1 MKSNYVIPRTD
12 VLPCRVGCLLV
23 ESQMVPYNPNKG
35 TEDAFA
41 KEFTLWDYELE
52 TERDYELGQE
62 NDNWFD
68 GIDEWEE

>member
-1 MKSNYVIPRTD
+1 
-12 VLPCRVGCLLV
+12 
-23 ESQMVPYNPNKG
+23 MVPYNPTKS

-41 KEFTLWDYELE
+41 KEFTLRDYELE

>member
-1 MKSNYVIPRTD
+1 MKSNYVMPRTD
-12 VLPCRVGCLLV
+12 VLPCRVGCLLG
-23 ESQMVPYNPNKG
+23 ESQVTFNPIVN
-35 TEDAFA
+35 TEEALA
-41 KEFTLWDYELE
+41 KEFTLRDYELE